1 MIRTESTLAW
11 MQIRSCHVVEFLL
24 KNSKHL
30 KIDYIIFILKDC
42 LNTKIIYTRNY
53 VSSAMFVFL

>member
-1 MIRTESTLAW
+1 

-30 KIDYIIFILKDC
+30 RIEYIIFILKNYV
-42 LNTKIIYTRNY
+42 NTKII
-53 VSSAMFVFL
+53 